1 MIGRFAPGVFVTL
14 IASLV
19 RVVGI
24 VDQFSM
30 MINFNPVSNRSVG
43 QAADGT
49 RNQQF
54 FAGRQD
60 TPAFLRFFDC
70 AQRDG

>member
-1 MIGRFAPGVFVTL
+1 MIGWLAPGVFVTL

-24 VDQFSM
+24 VDQFAM
-30 MINFNPVSNRSVG
+30 MMNFNPVSNRSVG
-43 QAADGT
+43 QTADGT
-49 RNQQF
+49 RYQEF
-54 FAGRQD
+54 LAGRQD
-60 TPAFLRFFDC
+60 MLAFLRFFDC